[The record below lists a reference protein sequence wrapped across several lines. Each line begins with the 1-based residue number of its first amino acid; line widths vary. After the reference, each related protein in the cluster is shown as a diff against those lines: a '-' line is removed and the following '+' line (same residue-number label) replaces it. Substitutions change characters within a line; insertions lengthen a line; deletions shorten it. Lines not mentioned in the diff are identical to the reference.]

1 MRTLRIPILTVAA
14 TLALTAASLAIEPAW
29 SLNSASSVHAYRT
42 SSGIRISASVELP
55 NNCYE
60 AAIHQTSPSLYR
72 IERRI
77 KPKDMGMMCTMM
89 VVMATV
95 QGSFLVHRVPKN
107 VSVETLNKTYSAPVQ
122 SASRHSR
129 NC

>member
-1 MRTLRIPILTVAA
+1 MRTLRIPILTV
-14 TLALTAASLAIEPAW
+14 AIEPAW